1 MRAWLFCKPGQTQM
15 GMQVNMEILRWKKTN
30 STQSNTNT
38 NIGRQ
43 DEVEIFKDLA
53 VCGPRAVMDQPG
65 EVWYC
70 CWLYIV
76 MAALFPG
83 QLGQQCD
90 KNIAS
95 PFVAEKD

>member
-1 MRAWLFCKPGQTQM
+1 ME
-15 GMQVNMEILRWKKTN
+15 MQVNMEILRRKKTN
-30 STQSNTNT
+30 STEINTKTNT
-38 NIGRQ
+38 GRQ

-53 VCGPRAVMDQPG
+53 EGGPRAVMDQPG
-65 EVWYC
+65 EVLYC
-70 CWLYIV
+70 CWLWPYIV

-95 PFVAEKD
+95 PFVAEKV